1 MDTTWRPH
9 VTVAA
14 VTEQDGRF
22 LMVEEMSSGKVVL
35 NQPAGHL
42 DEGENLIDAII
53 RETLEE
59 TAWTFEATGI
69 ISIDLWQNPQK
80 VLTFLR
86 VNFSGDCIRH
96 EPHRPLDDGIL
107 RALWLTPDEIDAR
120 TDQLRS
126 PMVQRCIHNY
136 LAGKMYPLDI
146 LSDLLDHPALIQSQA

>member
-1 MDTTWRPH
+1 
-9 VTVAA
+9 
-14 VTEQDGRF
+14 
-22 LMVEEMSSGKVVL
+22 MVEEMSSGKVVL

-86 VNFSGDCIRH
+86 VNFSGDCIR
-96 EPHRPLDDGIL
+96 RPLDDGIL

-136 LAGKMYPLDI
+136 LAGKMYPLDM

>member
-136 LAGKMYPLDI
+136 LAGQMYPLDM

>member
-136 LAGKMYPLDI
+136 LAGKMYPLDM

>member
-1 MDTTWRPH
+1 
-9 VTVAA
+9 
-14 VTEQDGRF
+14 
-22 LMVEEMSSGKVVL
+22 MVEEMSSGKVVL

-136 LAGKMYPLDI
+136 LAGKMYPLDM